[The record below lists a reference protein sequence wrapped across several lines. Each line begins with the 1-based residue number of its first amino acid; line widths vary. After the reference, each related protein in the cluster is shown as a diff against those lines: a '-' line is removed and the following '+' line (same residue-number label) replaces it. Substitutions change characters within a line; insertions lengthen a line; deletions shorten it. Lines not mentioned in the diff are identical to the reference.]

1 MWLLGMIGISGDIAL
16 NSVSVSTDTRRVG
29 KKAGTDDSLQVLIM
43 LEIPRAIA
51 WTTRGFSSP
60 SRTALMSESFCVV

>member
-1 MWLLGMIGISGDIAL
+1 MWLLGMIGGIIGDIAL

-29 KKAGTDDSLQVLIM
+29 KAGTDDSLQLLIM

>member
-1 MWLLGMIGISGDIAL
+1 MWLLGMIGGISGDIAL
-16 NSVSVSTDTRRVG
+16 NSVGVSTDTRRVG
-29 KKAGTDDSLQVLIM
+29 KAGTNDSLQLLIM

-51 WTTRGFSSP
+51 WTTRGFLSP

>member
-1 MWLLGMIGISGDIAL
+1 MWSLGMIGGISGDIVL
-16 NSVSVSTDTRRVG
+16 NNVSVSTDTRRIG
-29 KKAGTDDSLQVLIM
+29 KAGTDDSLQVLIM

-60 SRTALMSESFCVV
+60 SRTALTSESFCVV